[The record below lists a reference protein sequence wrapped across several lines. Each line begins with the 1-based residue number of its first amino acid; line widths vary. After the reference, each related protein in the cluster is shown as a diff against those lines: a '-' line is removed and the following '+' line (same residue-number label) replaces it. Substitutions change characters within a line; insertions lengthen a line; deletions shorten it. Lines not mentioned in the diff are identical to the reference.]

1 MSLLERA
8 RELRGLSRGALLA
21 RAPDASVDED
31 VRYEKLRPV
40 ARVRAPSVWPGYFYF
55 DGDRQVMLY
64 AGDPSEADPG
74 ELAGRLGPG
83 GHELRS
89 RAGKRAVLHV
99 WPEQGVAF
107 SEEGGGVDF
116 LEVFEPTTLED
127 YEARIYED
135 PGEFIR

>member
-1 MSLLERA
+1 MLDQAL
-8 RELRGLSRGALLA
+8 ELRGLSRAELLE
-21 RAPDASVDED
+21 RAPGAAVEED
-31 VRYEKLRPV
+31 VRYERLRPV
-40 ARVRAPSVWPGYFYF
+40 ARVRATELWPGYFYF

-64 AGDPSEADPG
+64 AGEPEGADPDA
-74 ELAGRLGPG
+74 LAARLGSG

-99 WPEQGVAF
+99 WPERGVAF

-127 YEARIYED
+127 YEARIYAD
-135 PGEFIR
+135 PGPFIR